1 MYLSP
6 SPQFTTA
13 VNVLVDLALL
23 VSLCFS
29 SSPSLFP
36 QVGGL
41 QLEGCSFDGVH
52 LCENQHDSPSVSAV
66 PPCYMAWVPQVRICV
81 WNSDIFRFTEEICV
95 PETWTDRLRG
105 QQNTFVALLIY
116 ILWYNHET
124 NSDLRFFF
132 IFFYLKWNNTKQTL
146 HSHSEKYALSRL
158 SASLQW
164 RFCKTNKESHTHTT
178 SLMLINNEM

>member
-132 IFFYLKWNNTKQTL
+132 YFFLSKMKQ
-146 HSHSEKYALSRL
+146 Y
-158 SASLQW
+158 
-164 RFCKTNKESHTHTT
+164 KTNPAFAFRKIRTITAFCLAAVKVLQDEQGVPHTHNVTDVDQ
-178 SLMLINNEM
+178 